1 MHATATTTPFAVE
14 RFGREREPVVVIDG
28 FSGGI
33 DALEAEGRAAE
44 YAEQQMYPGLRA
56 PADPAYLEPQ
66 LDLLMRILAEVF
78 AIGEATVQT
87 CHFSIVS
94 RTPPALMAPQ
104 RIPHH
109 DNTSPRVV
117 ALLHYTQGPETGGTA
132 FFRQRR
138 TGFETVTPNRLAI
151 YKAAL
156 MADAAEHG
164 PPPAGYIGGETECYD
179 RIGAVEARRDRAVL
193 YRARTLHSG
202 LIPQAPDPAR
212 ARSCGR
218 MTINSFLVGKAQ
230 D

>member
-1 MHATATTTPFAVE
+1 MHAAAAPNRFTVE

-33 DALEAEGRAAE
+33 DALEAEGRRAD
-44 YAEQQMYPGLRA
+44 YAEQRMYPGLRA
-56 PADPAYLEPQ
+56 PADPAYLETR
-66 LDLLMRILAEVF
+66 LDFLIQILAEVF
-78 AIGEATVQT
+78 AIEQAIVQT
-87 CHFSIVS
+87 CDFSIVS
-94 RTPPALMAPQ
+94 RTPDALMAPQ
-104 RIPHH
+104 RIPHYDH
-109 DNTSPRVV
+109 TSPAVV

-138 TGFETVTPNRLAI
+138 TGFETVTPNRLEI
-151 YKAAL
+151 YKAAR

-202 LIPQAPDPAR
+202 IIPQAPDPAR

-218 MTINSFLVGKAQ
+218 MTINSFLVGKAL